1 VVCRPAARRT
11 DFRIETNRPE
21 STRIDLSPAARAPAM
36 TQDSR
41 FPNLFI
47 LDHPLIQHK
56 LTHMR
61 DKDTSTR
68 TFRELLREITLLMG
82 YEITRNL
89 PITTKRVETP
99 LVEIDAPVIAG
110 KKLAI
115 VPVLRAG
122 VGMSDGLLDLIPSA
136 RVGHIGVYRA
146 DDHRPVEYL
155 VRLPDLDDRIF
166 ILCDPMVATGYSAVH
181 AVDVLKRRNVPAANI
196 MFVAA
201 PEGVQVF
208 QDAHPDVKLFVASLD
223 SHLNEHAYIVP
234 GLGDAGDRLFG
245 TKN

>member
-1 VVCRPAARRT
+1 MRPNT
-11 DFRIETNRPE
+11 E
-21 STRIDLSPAARAPAM
+21 SLAVM
-36 TQDSR
+36 KQDPR

-47 LDHPLIQHK
+47 LNHPLIQHK

-89 PITTKRVETP
+89 PLTSRHIDTP
-99 LVEIDAPVIAG
+99 MGPMEAPVIAG
-110 KKLAI
+110 RKLAV

-122 VGMSDGLLDLIPSA
+122 VGMSDGLVELIPSA
-136 RVGHIGVYRA
+136 RIGHIGVYR
-146 DDHRPVEYL
+146 DEHHRPVEYL
-155 VRLPDLDDRIF
+155 VRLPDLEDRTF

-181 AVDVLKRRNVPAANI
+181 AVDVMKKRGVPDENI
-196 MFVAA
+196 LFLALVAA
-201 PEGVQVF
+201 PEGVEVF
-208 QDAHPDVKLFVASLD
+208 QQAHPGVKLFVASLD
-223 SHLNEHAYIVP
+223 SHLDENAYIIP

>member
-1 VVCRPAARRT
+1 
-11 DFRIETNRPE
+11 
-21 STRIDLSPAARAPAM
+21 M
-36 TQDSR
+36 KQDPR
-41 FPNLFI
+41 FPLLHI

-61 DKDTSTR
+61 DKNTSTR
-68 TFRELLREITLLMG
+68 TFRQLLREITLLMG
-82 YEITRNL
+82 YEITRDL
-89 PITTKRVETP
+89 PLALQTTETP
-99 LVEIDAPVIAG
+99 LTTIESPVIAG

-122 VGMSDGLLDLIPSA
+122 IGMSDGLLDLVPSA

-155 VRLPDLDDRIF
+155 VKLPDLEDRTF
-166 ILCDPMVATGYSAVH
+166 ILCDPMLATGYSAVH
-181 AVDVLKRRNVPAANI
+181 AVNVLKSRDVAGADI
-196 MFVAA
+196 LFMVLVAA
-201 PEGVQVF
+201 PEGVTVF
-208 QDAHPDVKLFVASLD
+208 VEAHPDVKLYVASLD